1 MQLAAYVPEYV
12 AVHEVPKHRRG
23 EDGLGPE
30 LSDLVDP
37 LNSDLKD
44 YFRDKIC
51 ETLVEK
57 GHQVVAAPDTTS
69 MVPEA
74 ITKLLSEKHD
84 LLTCS
89 RELAVALYNT
99 QSGSNNAGLLI
110 ALSGR
115 IGDAPALAVLK
126 LERLQGVRVVSETTS
141 SGQRHFN
148 MSHLRDLMLNER
160 TRVFKAGVFTL
171 GARGAVEGVVSDEQ
185 RGSRQEEVATFFLNR
200 FLGCELR
207 VSPKAAT
214 KAFFNTAVDWINV
227 RVEDPEDKTKY
238 LFAVMAELNSEQ
250 RDLDPSE
257 FARRSLDVNDRESFC
272 ITWLLT
278 THRPQFLRRM
288 SRWSKHSYEVCA
300 STSRTTSSCSYR
312 RDKLTRC
319 LSMPKQSRQQR
330 QLPSKVRSRAFGVD
344 SPGATGSEH
353 VPATPRSATSFTGA

>member
-257 FARRSLDVNDRESFC
+257 FARRSLDVNDRESF
-272 ITWLLT
+272 LHYLAANDAPT
-278 THRPQFLRRM
+278 TVFEKDVAMVKTQLRGMRIDIENNIFVFVPPGQADKV
-288 SRWSKHSYEVCA
+288 SFDAETVEA
-300 STSRTTSSCSYR
+300 TT
-312 RDKLTRC
+312 TTTI
-319 LSMPKQSRQQR
+319 Q
-330 QLPSKVRSRAFGVD
+330 
-344 SPGATGSEH
+344 GALKGF
-353 VPATPRSATSFTGA
+353 RGR